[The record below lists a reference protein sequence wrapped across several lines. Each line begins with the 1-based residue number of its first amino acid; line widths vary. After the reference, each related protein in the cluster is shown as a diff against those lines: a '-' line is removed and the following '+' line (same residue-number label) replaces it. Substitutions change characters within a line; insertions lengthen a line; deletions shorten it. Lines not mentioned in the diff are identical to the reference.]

1 MKKITAAEVK
11 SIDEPGLHRAD
22 DTLYLSVKPSGR
34 RSWIQRVV
42 IGGRRSDIGL
52 GAYPAV
58 SLAKAR
64 RKAFENRAT
73 IADGKDPRSSER
85 RAKIPTFREAARR
98 THESLKPTW
107 TSAQHGKIW
116 MQVLNRHAMPILAD
130 VAVDQITQQDV
141 LKVLTPIWS
150 ARSETARRVRQR
162 IRAILK
168 FCQAHGYVQHNVASE
183 AIDGALPS
191 MSKTRKHFLALDYRE
206 MPEAFEVISTR
217 VASLP
222 ARLCLLFLIL
232 TASRSNE
239 ARGAAWSEIDL
250 GSSTWDI
257 PGSRMKGGEPHRV
270 PLSTSALKVL
280 KEASPLRNDSDLVFP
295 STAKPDSLMT
305 SATPMKTL
313 KQVGL
318 NKKTTVHGFR
328 SSFRTWAGE
337 CTDFPRE
344 VCEVALAHE
353 VGNMVERSYARGDF
367 LPKRRQLMQQ
377 WADYLAGSYNG
388 TASVNLSMTQHEQ

>member
-11 SIDEPGLHRAD
+11 SIARPGLHRAD

-73 IADGKDPRSSER
+73 IADGNDPRSSKR
-85 RAKIPTFREAARR
+85 RAKIPTFREAARL

-107 TSAQHGKIW
+107 TSAKHEKIW
-116 MQVLNRHAMPILAD
+116 MQVLDRHAMPILAD

-150 ARSETARRVRQR
+150 KRSETARRVRQR

-168 FCQAHGYVQHNVASE
+168 YCQAHGYVQHNVAGE

-191 MSKTRKHFLALDYRE
+191 MSKTRKHFRALDYQE
-206 MPEAFEVISTR
+206 MPEAFEFISTR
-217 VASLP
+217 VVSLP
-222 ARLCLLFLIL
+222 ARLCLLFLIV

-239 ARGAAWSEIDL
+239 ARGTTWSEIDL

-257 PGSRMKGGEPHRV
+257 PGSRMKGGKTHRV
-270 PLSTSALKVL
+270 PLSSSAVAVL
-280 KEASPLRNDSDLVFP
+280 KEALPLRDDSDLVFS
-295 STAKPDSLMT
+295 STAKPGFPMT
-305 SATPMKTL
+305 PEMLMKTL
-313 KQVGL
+313 RQIGL
-318 NKKTTVHGFR
+318 AEKTVVHGFR

-344 VCEVALAHE
+344 VCEAALAHE
-353 VGNMVERSYARGDF
+353 VGNMVERSYARGE
-367 LPKRRQLMQQ
+367 LLTKRRQLMQS
-377 WADYLAGSYNG
+377 WADFLAGSEG
-388 TASVNLSMTQHEQ
+388 G